1 MKGFW
6 IVVVILALSLPLT
19 LWAQTIETH
28 ASSQNQIV
36 RVQTA
41 LNHLTVIQLAE
52 PVLSVAAGSEAF
64 KIEWRGNRVF
74 VEPTAA
80 GVSTNL
86 FVWTK
91 SGRENYE
98 LEPAGAIASMD
109 FAIDPPAADPPAAPK
124 PAAKVIVPGN
134 PMKLAAEAMLGG
146 TPVRQESWK
155 ARKGHVQV
163 MVRDLYEENGEL
175 DIRYSIENGTKKV
188 YLPGTPQVVKI
199 EPSLPSAALWRHA
212 YAQLSDKAAQNL
224 RPRSE
229 APMKVVTH
237 ETRAA
242 TVKPREVSVGVV
254 GVELDGQFPAIIRLQ
269 FSNEAGQ
276 PVAAEFVM

>member
-6 IVVVILALSLPLT
+6 IVVVILALSLPLA
-19 LWAQTIETH
+19 LWAQTIETR
-28 ASSQNQIV
+28 ASGESRIV
-36 RVQTA
+36 RVRTA

-86 FVWTK
+86 FIWTK

-98 LEPAGAIASMD
+98 LEPAGAVASMD
-109 FAIDPPAADPPAAPK
+109 FAIDPPAVDPPAAPK
-124 PAAKVIVPGN
+124 AAAKVSVPGD

-146 TPVRQESWK
+146 TPVRQEHWK
-155 ARKGHVQV
+155 ARKGQVQV
-163 MVRDLYEENGEL
+163 MVRDLYEKNGEL
-175 DIRYSIENGTKKV
+175 YIRYSIENGTKKV

-199 EPSLPSAALWRHA
+199 GPGLPSAALARHA
-212 YAQLSDKAAQNL
+212 YAQLSDKAARNL
-224 RPRSE
+224 RPRVE
-229 APMKVVTH
+229 APMEVVAH

-269 FSNEAGQ
+269 FSNEASQ